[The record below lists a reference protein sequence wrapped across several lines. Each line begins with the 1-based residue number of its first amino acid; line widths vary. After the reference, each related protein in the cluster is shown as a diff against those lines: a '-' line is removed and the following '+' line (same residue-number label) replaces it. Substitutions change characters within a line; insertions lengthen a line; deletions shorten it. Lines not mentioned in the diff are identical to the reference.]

1 MLLQTFSHTVTLGW
15 PEATPSSVF
24 FLLAVRRG
32 NSDWYIEHVHSDSGN
47 PSRIE
52 MLPFLEM
59 LIEAKQIHKGLNCN
73 R

>member
-1 MLLQTFSHTVTLGW
+1 MLLQTFFHTVTLGW

-24 FLLAVRRG
+24 FLLAVWRG

-59 LIEAKQIHKGLNCN
+59 LIEAKQMYEGLNYSG
-73 R
+73 